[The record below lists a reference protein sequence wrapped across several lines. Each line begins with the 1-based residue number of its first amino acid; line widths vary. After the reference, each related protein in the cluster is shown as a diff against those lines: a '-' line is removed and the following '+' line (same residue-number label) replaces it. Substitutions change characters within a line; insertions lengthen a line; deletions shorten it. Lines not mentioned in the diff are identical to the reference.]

1 VRETLP
7 MLPSKPHVRLRDFA
21 PAPANGGRGLSRR
34 ARRLS
39 AALRRGVVRPW
50 PHSRVRK
57 QLVAIAIVAVLGLS
71 GIGLDVGLPRWHTPA
86 ATPTPNPAAQI
97 PGWKLIWWDEFDD
110 PSLDTTKW
118 TIVSDAPGGYQHC
131 CLRNTSNAW
140 APDDVSLVGGSLRL
154 TTERRSF
161 QGHTYTSG
169 AVATKGKFDFLYGR
183 VDIRARLARGNGL
196 WPAFWLLPSD
206 FAGTGYAPFEVDVME
221 ALGQWPR
228 TDFMVDWVGAQ
239 RTGYCQ
245 YDGPDFTA
253 DYHVFSFIWSAS
265 SISWL
270 IDGTQRC
277 KFTKGMPTVPMYLTL
292 STFIGGSWPVPPD
305 ASTVLPQYTDV
316 DYVRVYTAAAA

>member
-1 VRETLP
+1 MYPASSVTRST
-7 MLPSKPHVRLRDFA
+7 PS
-21 PAPANGGRGLSRR
+21 
-34 ARRLS
+34 S
-39 AALRRGVVRPW
+39 AAPPRRGKATQRLATMAL
-50 PHSRVRK
+50 
-57 QLVAIAIVAVLGLS
+57 LV
-71 GIGLDVGLPRWHTPA
+71 VGLLAVALAGCGSGGQGFTSAR
-86 ATPTPNPAAQI
+86 ATPTPSPSTATATPNPAAQV
-97 PGWKLIWWDEFDD
+97 PGWNLIWWDEFND

-118 TIVSDAPGGYQHC
+118 SVVSDAPGGYQHC

-161 QGHTYTSG
+161 QGHAYTSG

-206 FAGTGYAPFEVDVME
+206 FAGSGGSGYAPFEVDVME

-239 RTGYCQ
+239 RIGYCR

-253 DYHVFSFIWSAS
+253 DYHVFSFVWTTT

-270 IDGTQRC
+270 VDGTQRC
-277 KFTKGMPTVPMYLTL
+277 KFTKGMPTVRMELIL
-292 STFIGGSWPVPPD
+292 NARIGGSWPVPPD
-305 ASTVLPQYTDV
+305 ASTVLPQYTDI
-316 DYVRVYTAAAA
+316 DYVRVYSAA